1 MKTMEHN
8 DGHRRDAMYKK
19 LIDKY
24 AQESVDNMDI
34 GELQEIV
41 YDMNVARLEDLPKA
55 DGLNE
60 IHDLEPELYEEYKQ
74 AHADKA
80 ESFVEEEADRW
91 RESQADTWASEGP
104 QTSPDDMF

>member
-1 MKTMEHN
+1 MKHE
-8 DGHRRDAMYKK
+8 DGHRRDTMYKK

-24 AQESVDNMDI
+24 AQQSVDNMDI

-60 IHDLEPELYEEYKQ
+60 IRDLQPELYEEYKQ
-74 AHADKA
+74 AHA
-80 ESFVEEEADRW
+80 
-91 RESQADTWASEGP
+91 
-104 QTSPDDMF
+104 

>member
-1 MKTMEHN
+1 MKHE
-8 DGHRRDAMYKK
+8 DGHRRDTMYKK

-55 DGLNE
+55 DGLDE
-60 IHDLEPELYEEYKQ
+60 IHDLAPELYEEYKKS
-74 AHADKA
+74 HPEKA

-91 RESQADTWASEGP
+91 RESQADAWASEGS
-104 QTSPDDMF
+104 QTSPDDIF

>member
-1 MKTMEHN
+1 MKYE
-8 DGHRRDAMYKK
+8 DGHRRDIMYKK

-24 AQESVDNMDI
+24 AQNSVDNMDL
-34 GELQEIV
+34 GDLMEIV
-41 YDMNVARLEDLPKA
+41 YDMTVARLEDLPKA

-80 ESFVEEEADRW
+80 ESFVEEDADRW
-91 RESQADTWASEGP
+91 RESQADAWASEGS

>member
-1 MKTMEHN
+1 MTHE
-8 DGHRRDAMYKK
+8 DGHRRDTMYKK

-24 AQESVDNMDI
+24 AQQSVDNMD
-34 GELQEIV
+34 LDCLMEIV

-60 IHDLEPELYEEYKQ
+60 IRDLQPELYEEYKQ
-74 AHADKA
+74 SHPEKA

-91 RESQADTWASEGP
+91 RESQADAWASEGP
-104 QTSPDDMF
+104 QTSPSDMF

>member
-1 MKTMEHN
+1 
-8 DGHRRDAMYKK
+8 MYKK

-24 AQESVDNMDI
+24 AQNSVDNMDL
-34 GELQEIV
+34 GDLMEIV
-41 YDMNVARLEDLPKA
+41 YDMTVARLEDLPKA

-74 AHADKA
+74 SHPEKA

-91 RESQADTWASEGP
+91 RESQADAWASEGP
-104 QTSPDDMF
+104 QTSPSDMF

>member
-1 MKTMEHN
+1 MKHE
-8 DGHRRDAMYKK
+8 DGHRRDTMYKK

-24 AQESVDNMDI
+24 AQQSVDNMD
-34 GELQEIV
+34 LDCLMEIV

-60 IHDLEPELYEEYKQ
+60 IRDLQPELYEEYKQ
-74 AHADKA
+74 SHPEKA

-91 RESQADTWASEGP
+91 RESRADAWASEGP
-104 QTSPDDMF
+104 QTSPSDMF

>member
-1 MKTMEHN
+1 MKHE
-8 DGHRRDAMYKK
+8 DGHRRNTMYKE

-41 YDMNVARLEDLPKA
+41 YDMNVARLEDIPVG

-60 IHDLEPELYEEYKQ
+60 IRDLAPELYEEYKQ
-74 AHADKA
+74 SHPEKA

-91 RESQADTWASEGP
+91 RESQADAWASEGS
-104 QTSPDDMF
+104 QTSPDDIF

>member
-1 MKTMEHN
+1 MKHE
-8 DGHRRDAMYKK
+8 DGHRRDTMYKK

-24 AQESVDNMDI
+24 AQQSVDNMD
-34 GELQEIV
+34 LDCLMEIV

-60 IHDLEPELYEEYKQ
+60 IRDLQPELYEEYKQ
-74 AHADKA
+74 SHPEKA

-91 RESQADTWASEGP
+91 RESQADAWASEGS
-104 QTSPDDMF
+104 QTSPSDMF

>member
-1 MKTMEHN
+1 MKHE
-8 DGHRRDAMYKK
+8 DGHRRDTMYKK

-24 AQESVDNMDI
+24 AQQSVDNMD
-34 GELQEIV
+34 LDCLMEIV

-60 IHDLEPELYEEYKQ
+60 IRDLQPELYEEYKQ
-74 AHADKA
+74 SHPEKA

-91 RESQADTWASEGP
+91 RESQADAWASEGP
-104 QTSPDDMF
+104 QTSPSDMF

>member
-1 MKTMEHN
+1 MKHE
-8 DGHRRDAMYKK
+8 DGHRRDTMYKK

-24 AQESVDNMDI
+24 AQQSVDNMD
-34 GELQEIV
+34 LDCLMEIV

-60 IHDLEPELYEEYKQ
+60 IRDLQPELYEEYKQ
-74 AHADKA
+74 SHPEKA

-91 RESQADTWASEGP
+91 RESQADAWASEGP
-104 QTSPDDMF
+104 QTSPSDIF

>member
-1 MKTMEHN
+1 MTHE
-8 DGHRRDAMYKK
+8 DGHRRDIMYKK

-24 AQESVDNMDI
+24 AQNSVDNMDL
-34 GELQEIV
+34 GDLMEIV
-41 YDMNVARLEDLPKA
+41 YDMTVARLEDLPKA

-91 RESQADTWASEGP
+91 RESQADAWASEGP
-104 QTSPDDMF
+104 QTSPSDMF